1 MPKTLICESKMKKN
15 NLLLLSL
22 LAFTIYLCFRN
33 YKLSSYIKQL
43 PDSSI
48 IGIPDTIKLE
58 EKFKPIK
65 PYTSVIPP
73 KRILLYDFYR
83 NGTKSMDT
91 NLDSL
96 SINRGSDR
104 ISREDSLVQFTL
116 DKDQLNISLFNK
128 ENNSYS
134 THLFKLDLSKYKYN
148 WYEGQLTQK
157 KTRKLSINPYVYGK
171 YRIFNQ
177 MLDIGTGFSIKT
189 TNFNYKL
196 GLNAFHYPKFFSGI
210 KTDLEFSVTY
220 NF

>member
-1 MPKTLICESKMKKN
+1 
-15 NLLLLSL
+15 
-22 LAFTIYLCFRN
+22 
-33 YKLSSYIKQL
+33 
-43 PDSSI
+43 
-48 IGIPDTIKLE
+48 
-58 EKFKPIK
+58 
-65 PYTSVIPP
+65 
-73 KRILLYDFYR
+73 
-83 NGTKSMDT
+83 MDT